1 MLLDTSGL
9 MCLFDQRDMRHATAT
24 RHFDSAVQRLTHNYI
39 LAEFVALAI
48 ARRVPLTK
56 ALRFIEAIQP
66 SIEIEVRWV
75 DIDLHDRAMRL
86 LSERPDKRWTL
97 CDPASFSLMT
107 DSNTTAALTT
117 DHNFEQAGFTRLLS
131 A

>member
-24 RHFDSAVQRLTHNYI
+24 RHYDSAVQRLTHNYI

-56 ALRFIEAIQP
+56 ALRFIEAIQHG
-66 SIEIEVRWV
+66 IAIEVRW
-75 DIDLHDRAMRL
+75 IDMGLHDRAMKL

-97 CDPASFSLMT
+97 CDAASFSLMA
-107 DSNTTAALTT
+107 DNNITAALTT
-117 DHNFEQAGFTRLLS
+117 DHNFEQAGFTRLLNS
-131 A
+131 